1 MAIQSDLIFDVGA
14 HNGDDSGYYLEK
26 GYRVVAVEAN
36 PLLARSVAA
45 RFEHAI
51 DRGRLTVLN
60 VGIAEQSGTLP
71 FWVNEENSVWSSFDR
86 ELGGRHGSRCH
97 AVEIECVPLN
107 ALTQRFGVPHYLKID
122 IEGYDRICL
131 DALQPSECPQYV
143 SCELTHSDPLIDR
156 LYELGYRRF
165 KLVNQ
170 STYTDATP
178 VFDNEIGF
186 RAVRKLCVLVP
197 AVRRALPDGLRS
209 DFDTFSRRRGYVF
222 PQGASGPFGE
232 DTFGPWRT
240 KEAVEEQYDQIR
252 RRFVRAGVPLEQ
264 CWYDIH
270 ATRIDHNRSIK
281 NLLSRSRHAT
291 CSPQSA
297 VRDA

>member
-1 MAIQSDLIFDVGA
+1 MAIQDDLIFDVGA
-14 HNGDDSGYYLEK
+14 HNGDDTGYYLET

-36 PLLARSVAA
+36 PLLARSMTA
-45 RFEHAI
+45 RFEAAI
-51 DRGRLTVLN
+51 DAGRLTVLN
-60 VGIAEQSGTLP
+60 FGIAEQSGPLS
-71 FWVNEENSVWSSFDR
+71 FWVNDDNSVWSSFDR

-97 AVEIECVPLN
+97 AIDIECVPLD
-107 ALTQRFGVPHYLKID
+107 ALIRQFGAPHYLKID

-131 DALQPSECPQYV
+131 DALQPSACPRYI
-143 SCELTHSDPLIDR
+143 SCELTHSDPLIER

-178 VFDNEIGF
+178 VFENEIGF
-186 RAVRKLCVLVP
+186 RAVRKLCVLP

-209 DFDTFSRRRGYVF
+209 DFDTFTRRRGHVF
-222 PQGASGPFGE
+222 PDGASGPFGE

-240 KEAVEEQYDQIR
+240 KEAVD
-252 RRFVRAGVPLEQ
+252 
-264 CWYDIH
+264 
-270 ATRIDHNRSIK
+270 ATKFDPNPWIK

-291 CSPQSA
+291 CSPPHA

>member
-1 MAIQSDLIFDVGA
+1 MAIQGDLIFDVGA
-14 HNGDDSGYYLEK
+14 HNGDDSGHYLEK

-36 PLLARSVAA
+36 PLLSQSIAA
-45 RFEHAI
+45 RFEPAI
-51 DRGRLTVLN
+51 GAGRLTVLN

-71 FWVNEENSVWSSFDR
+71 FWVNDDNSVWSSFDR
-86 ELGGRHGSRCH
+86 ELGGRHASRCH
-97 AVEIECVPLN
+97 VVDIDCVPLN
-107 ALTQRFGVPHYLKID
+107 VLIRQFGVPHYLKID

-178 VFDNEIGF
+178 VFENEIGF
-186 RAVRKLCVLVP
+186 RAVRKLCVLLP
-197 AVRRALPDGLRS
+197 AVRRALPDGWRS
-209 DFDTFSRRRGYVF
+209 DFDTFTRRRGYVF
-222 PQGASGPFGE
+222 PNGASGPFGE
-232 DTFGPWRT
+232 DTFGQWRT
-240 KEAVEEQYDQIR
+240 KEAVEEQYDRIR
-252 RRFVRAGVPLEQ
+252 RRFVRAGVSLEE

-270 ATRIDHNRSIK
+270 ATKFHSNASIK
-281 NLLSRSRHAT
+281 NLLLRSRHAT
-291 CSPQSA
+291 CSTSA